1 MIGFDEAAVNEALG
15 AIITSTLKDNIVD
28 FNLNQNR
35 LMRVPHQIEAFSQ
48 LQNMYLMSNNIV
60 NAENGSISLI
70 TSKLNYA

>member
-28 FNLNQNR
+28 LNLNQNR